1 MSGLSQKQRNSTVR
15 WMLLLCVILASCTQ
29 SADTDSERPT
39 TTGAT
44 PTSPATALAGEV
56 PPETLAVDS
65 LSFSVLGLPDEV
77 TSYERLSIGVASTIP
92 ECRFELD
99 APELLWIETDD
110 QINFEFNAPIVYQPS
125 EEFSIG
131 IRSIANSD
139 CPSQTETINLKVNQ
153 GPLKYDD
160 ITLMNTSAISTDHY
174 RVADFGFGG
183 IEITETYTATICY
196 PTPDDCVTHENELL
210 GSDAH
215 NMATGDF
222 NNDGFEDVVV
232 AWALF
237 PHTLIDAP
245 IHIYLNDGN
254 GHLYEDTSIFLD
266 GVPPTHPFAYRL
278 VVGDLN
284 GDGIDD
290 VFAGSMGIG
299 VQFEDPTKDYITP
312 YPHLL
317 LLSDEDG
324 RFSDA
329 SGNVDDEN
337 QGRGLKCA
345 FAHDASGGDFD
356 GDGDIDIYA
365 CNMLLVND
373 GSGSFT
379 IHPFINLEWQQW
391 HQNPMSSLVVDLNND
406 GYDDLVFWNFD
417 SQPQPEEGLI
427 LLSDGTADVAAWQR
441 LELPVGPHGLDHN
454 KYNHAAGGDLNN
466 DGFTDVV
473 VSITRDDPYYEGA
486 YVQVLINDGTGAL
499 EDQTSTRFPSQAR
512 ADKHHGEGNIYL
524 RDLEGDG
531 DLDIFHSTN
540 PSVSFSGDSVSVLSG
555 AHIAVN
561 DGNGFFSSVEDDKLP
576 KMPLDWESDTEMLL
590 SKGLPV
596 DIDGRGCLD
605 LVSTS
610 QTWYDWFD
618 DRPTRARNYL
628 FAIINIGCEGL

>member
-1 MSGLSQKQRNSTVR
+1 MIIMKKKHFAIFLIGA
-15 WMLLLCVILASCTQ
+15 IIAACTT
-29 SADTDSERPT
+29 APPT
-39 TTGAT
+39 TVAPSIRETGE
-44 PTSPATALAGEV
+44 L
-56 PPETLAVDS
+56 PETLAVES
-65 LSFSVLGLPDEV
+65 LSISVLGLPDEV
-77 TSYERLSIGVASTIP
+77 TSYERLSISVASTIP

-99 APELLWIETDD
+99 TPEILWIETDD

-125 EEFSIG
+125 EDFSIG
-131 IRSIANSD
+131 IRSIADSI
-139 CPSQTETINLKVNQ
+139 CPSMTETVNLKVNQ
-153 GPLKYDD
+153 GPLKFDD
-160 ITLMNTSAISTDHY
+160 ITLINTSAISTDNY

-196 PTPDDCVTHENELL
+196 PTPDDCVTEENELF

-222 NNDGFEDVVV
+222 NNDGYEDLVV
-232 AWALF
+232 AWALS
-237 PHTLIDAP
+237 PHTISEEEKVEAP

-254 GHLYEDTSIFLD
+254 GRLYEDTSIFLD

-284 GDGIDD
+284 GDSIDD
-290 VFAGSMGIG
+290 VFAGSSGIQ
-299 VQFEDPTKDYITP
+299 VRFEDPTKDYIAP

-317 LLSDEDG
+317 LLSTGDG
-324 RFSDA
+324 KFSNA
-329 SGNVDDEN
+329 SGNIDDEN
-337 QGRGLKCA
+337 QGRGLKCN

-356 GDGDIDIYA
+356 ADGDIDIYA
-365 CNMLLVND
+365 CNILLVND
-373 GSGSFT
+373 GSGNFS
-379 IHPFINLEWQQW
+379 IHPYLGLQWQQQ

-406 GYDDLVFWNFD
+406 DFDDLVFWNFD
-417 SQPQPEEGLI
+417 NRWDIENRPEEGLI
-427 LLSDGTADVAAWQR
+427 LLSNGTTDIAAWQR
-441 LELPVGPHGLDHN
+441 FELPPGPFGVNHN
-454 KYNHAAGGDLNN
+454 KYNHAASGDLNN
-466 DGFTDVV
+466 DGFSDVV
-473 VSITRDDPYYEGA
+473 VAITRDDPYYEGA
-486 YVQVLINDGTGAL
+486 YIQVLINDGTGAL
-499 EDQTSTRFPSQAR
+499 EDQSSIRFPSQAR

-531 DLDIFHSTN
+531 DLDIFHS
-540 PSVSFSGDSVSVLSG
+540 SGDPASGLSG

-590 SKGLPV
+590 FKGLPV

-610 QTWYDWFD
+610 QSLYDWFD

-628 FAIINIGCEGL
+628 FAIINIGCEDLFD